1 MTRDLK
7 TIHAEARK
15 AFAKRDK
22 IEAELR
28 TINNQ
33 LNLLRAEHMV
43 ITRVWGLREESFRQE
58 AHTLKAAA

>member
-15 AFAKRDK
+15 AFTKRDK
-22 IEAELR
+22 LEAELR
-28 TINNQ
+28 AINNQ
-33 LNLLRAEHMV
+33 ITQLKTEHMV

-58 AHTLKAAA
+58 TKVAA

>member
-15 AFAKRDK
+15 AFTKRDK
-22 IEAELR
+22 LEAELR
-28 TINNQ
+28 AINNQ
-33 LNLLRAEHMV
+33 STQLRTEHMV

-58 AHTLKAAA
+58 TKVAA

>member
-22 IEAELR
+22 LEAELR
-28 TINNQ
+28 ALNNQ
-33 LNLLRAEHMV
+33 INQLRAEHMI

-58 AHTLKAAA
+58 TKAAA

>member
-7 TIHAEARK
+7 TIHAEGRK

-22 IEAELR
+22 LEAELR

-33 LNLLRAEHMV
+33 ISQLRNEHMV
-43 ITRVWGLREESFRQE
+43 ITRVWGLREESFRHE
-58 AHTLKAAA
+58 TLKVAA

>member
-15 AFAKRDK
+15 AFIKRDK
-22 IEAELR
+22 LEAELR
-28 TINNQ
+28 AINNQ
-33 LNLLRAEHMV
+33 INQLRNEHMV

-58 AHTLKAAA
+58 TSKVAA

>member
-15 AFAKRDK
+15 AFTKRDK
-22 IEAELR
+22 LEAELR
-28 TINNQ
+28 ALNNQ
-33 LNLLRAEHMV
+33 INQLKAEHMV

-58 AHTLKAAA
+58 TTKVAA

>member
-7 TIHAEARK
+7 TIHAEARR

-22 IEAELR
+22 LEAELR
-28 TINNQ
+28 ALNNQ
-33 LNLLRAEHMV
+33 INQLKAEHMV

-58 AHTLKAAA
+58 TTKVAA

>member
-15 AFAKRDK
+15 AFIRRDK
-22 IEAELR
+22 LEAELR
-28 TINNQ
+28 TINDQINR
-33 LNLLRAEHMV
+33 LRAEHMV

-58 AHTLKAAA
+58 TSKVAA

>member
-7 TIHAEARK
+7 AIHAEARK

-22 IEAELR
+22 LEAELR
-28 TINNQ
+28 ALNNQ
-33 LNLLRAEHMV
+33 INQLRAEHMI

-58 AHTLKAAA
+58 TKAAA

>member
-15 AFAKRDK
+15 AFTKRDK
-22 IEAELR
+22 LEAELR
-28 TINNQ
+28 AINNQ
-33 LNLLRAEHMV
+33 ITQLRTEHMV

-58 AHTLKAAA
+58 TKVAA

>member
-22 IEAELR
+22 LEAELR
-28 TINNQ
+28 AINNQ
-33 LNLLRAEHMV
+33 ITQLKTEHMV

-58 AHTLKAAA
+58 TKVAA